1 MKKFTALLAAAFIA
15 FGVASLASCS
25 ISIGDPSGGYSIAYT
40 YSGCGIDVTPS
51 SAKAGDTVTITAEFG
66 KITEI
71 KVEKTKLDTSTSPA
85 TIEVIG
91 DVSLTTVEDGKKYT
105 FIMPECTVQITAYG
119 TTRE

>member
-40 YSGCGIDVTPS
+40 CSGCLIDVTPS
-51 SAKAGDTVTITAEFG
+51 SAKAGDTVTITAELG

-71 KVEKTKLDTSTSPA
+71 KVEKTNLDT
-85 TIEVIG
+85 I
-91 DVSLTTVEDGKKYT
+91 SLTTVEDGKKYT
-105 FIMPECTVQITAYG
+105 FIMPECTVHITAYG
-119 TTRE
+119 TTYE